1 MALSTILAPFIILVC
16 VVQSAEAL
24 VPRAACPQD
33 VLSVFSAHRALA
45 TGFCIDFNGIPLPTT
60 MIPADPTPVT
70 M

>member
-1 MALSTILAPFIILVC
+1 MGLFTILTPFIVLICTGQL
-16 VVQSAEAL
+16 AEAL
-24 VPRAACPQD
+24 VPRAVCPED